1 MYAYLF
7 RKKPGLDNEV
17 NVVRINIIDA
27 MTNAGSDQNLN
38 LEPFDSLFIVSE
50 GDFTEA
56 MQIEVLGSVQKPGKF
71 QYTKGLTVKDAVSLS
86 GGFNYSAATNRIEV
100 FRVIIKE
107 NQPTQTIVKTI
118 NTSKAMSELDAA
130 ANFQIDP
137 FDIIVVRAQ
146 PEFEFQKIVNIS
158 GEVKYPGPYALISV
172 NESIADLI
180 DRAGGLS
187 SEAFAAGAT
196 LNRVQ
201 DNIGF
206 VVLDLPQAMK
216 RKKSRYNF
224 ILKEGDDINIPKQKD
239 LVSISGATNA
249 ADLYPD
255 KLIASNNTIN
265 VAYYE
270 GKNALFYIDKYA
282 AGLSKNADK
291 NKVTV
296 EHPNGKISRT
306 RHYLFFKIYPK
317 VTKGSVVNVGFKDV
331 KAEKQKKE
339 GKEVDWEKIVSSSLA
354 QITAVLSLYLLID
367 KVD

>member
-1 MYAYLF
+1 MLIYLEE
-7 RKKPGLDNEV
+7 KPGLDNEV

-27 MTNAGSDQNLN
+27 MTKAGSDQNLN

-158 GEVKYPGPYALISV
+158 GEVKYPGPYALISA

-224 ILKEGDDINIPKQKD
+224 ILKAGDDIFIPKQKD

-255 KLIASNNTIN
+255 KLIASNDPLTSPIMKVKMHYFISIN
-265 VAYYE
+265 MQLDLVRMLTRI
-270 GKNALFYIDKYA
+270 KLQWNIPMVKY
-282 AGLSKNADK
+282 LVQDIIFSLKF
-291 NKVTV
+291 
-296 EHPNGKISRT
+296 I
-306 RHYLFFKIYPK
+306 
-317 VTKGSVVNVGFKDV
+317 
-331 KAEKQKKE
+331 QK
-339 GKEVDWEKIVSSSLA
+339 L
-354 QITAVLSLYLLID
+354 QRVLW
-367 KVD
+367 